1 MSFTF
6 KRKQLVFAGLALS
19 LAVAIYVNWYYTRPT
34 EMSEI
39 QTQTTTQTEQVNLG
53 DAQFVNATLDS
64 NYFAQAQLKRSQA
77 QDEAKQSLEEILNSK
92 DADGQSKQSAQKA
105 YEKLVNCIVLQQ
117 ETENLIKA
125 KSGGEVLVT
134 LGETAEIILQK
145 GTLNDEIRLQIQD
158 IISKKTDISS
168 EKITIIEAK

>member
-34 EMSEI
+34 ELSEI
-39 QTQTTTQTEQVNLG
+39 QTETTTQTEQVNLG
-53 DAQFVNATLDS
+53 DAQFVNATLDA